1 MDFTREP
8 IIESIVTP
16 KEGHKLVIRSS
27 KVLGQ
32 EEYFVDAVE
41 IVSFGRS
48 HFFRCLEKP
57 KPFLVPVSD
66 YEVLEVREARMVLKS
81 PVPDRSIK
89 IGGGREGMGKGAR
102 EEKAEP
108 AYAEKGA
115 SVQAEETHHA
125 EAASGEVRVEK
136 KRDRRKNGRRRRGSK
151 EEMEHP
157 IPPVP
162 QLEDGKVTIEAPEY
176 PVENDLVPPV
186 VPLSPNM
193 LSSLLQPPP
202 TLISETI
209 NRYRENAQFKN
220 VFFMEDEEGYKP
232 HDKVQDLLNEDDAGF
247 ETHLKE
253 PSFDPETDKHSEAEP
268 YLEPP
273 KEEGYIPDEIM
284 PLFVPDENE
293 EDSKK
298 SESPVKG
305 PGIVEE

>member
-1 MDFTREP
+1 VDFTREP

-27 KVLGQ
+27 KGVGQ

-41 IVSFGRS
+41 IVSFGHS

-115 SVQAEETHHA
+115 SVQAEEPQYA
-125 EAASGEVRVEK
+125 EAASGEVRVDK
-136 KRDRRKNGRRRRGSK
+136 KRDRRKNARRRRGSK
-151 EEMEHP
+151 EEMEQP
-157 IPPVP
+157 TPPLP
-162 QLEDGKVTIEAPEY
+162 QLEEEGKVKIMPPE
-176 PVENDLVPPV
+176 PRLEQDLVPPV

-209 NRYRENAQFKN
+209 NRYRENEQFKN
-220 VFFMEDEEGYKP
+220 VFFLEEDEEGYKP
-232 HDKVQDLLNEDDAGF
+232 HDKVQELLNEDEESF
-247 ETHLKE
+247 ETYLQE
-253 PSFDPETDKHSEAEP
+253 PSF
-268 YLEPP
+268 EPP
-273 KEEGYIPDEIM
+273 SEKVETYQELPMEEGYIPDEIM
-284 PLFVPDENE
+284 PLFAPE
-293 EDSKK
+293 EPEEESKK
-298 SESPVKG
+298 SETPTKG